1 MKIRKQK
8 YKYVTL
14 GRVNNICPIC
24 GKVDCPDNPSLW
36 HLPGNIG
43 GRTAMKDETEKPQTV
58 VHWTELNSSTEDSN
72 TIKFY
77 VGEFLKEV
85 MRLDKDGMIYK
96 GNRIEDAGEA
106 HRAFLDV
113 MNDISWKEV
122 HELREANQQLE
133 EQSKF
138 DRDRIRILSRK
149 CTAYDEI
156 SDEIAIL
163 NREEELFAAQ
173 RKDRIRELEAEV
185 ESLREAP
192 PETNRVCE
200 CFSPSYLIS
209 QCVNCGGRPRVRG

>member
-1 MKIRKQK
+1 
-8 YKYVTL
+8 
-14 GRVNNICPIC
+14 
-24 GKVDCPDNPSLW
+24 
-36 HLPGNIG
+36 
-43 GRTAMKDETEKPQTV
+43 MKDETEKLQTE
-58 VHWTELNSSTEDSN
+58 VHWNKLNTFTENNN

-77 VGEFLKEV
+77 TGDNLTEV

-113 MNDISWKEV
+113 MNDISWKKV

-149 CTAYDEI
+149 CTAYD
-156 SDEIAIL
+156 DEIKEAISIL
-163 NREEELFAAQ
+163 NRGEELFAAQ

-185 ESLREAP
+185 KRLREAS
-192 PETNRVCE
+192 PETDRECE
-200 CFSPSYLIS
+200 CFSPSYLIGHGPDGNGHYGYGKGHLS
-209 QCVNCGGRPRVRG
+209 KGE